1 MRNLRRVSA
10 LSAAAVLLLSI
21 LFPFGAMSAE
31 EQDEREEG
39 FFELFDDA
47 GRSLTMTARIL
58 AEGDGYISAD
68 NRYYVVDR
76 IDGDK
81 VQLKFKEIVE
91 LPEVEAFSLLEKPRS
106 TTASIGDVLGNL
118 FAQAGRGQEGK
129 DTIAIY
135 VTHSDESYVPTSG
148 KASEEKGD
156 IYNVAHALGEAL
168 KDLGFNAIVSDN
180 SHLPRD
186 GEAYLRSR
194 RTAFDLVKKYQPATI
209 IDVHRDAVP
218 AKIYRTEVNGQEMTK
233 VRLVVGRQ
241 NQNRDAN
248 LEYAKRIK
256 AYADRHYPGLIEGI
270 FDARGNYNQDL
281 SPRAILLEFGTH
293 TTPEE
298 HAKAAAQI
306 MAKVLPAA
314 AGLTGARDNAQTGRR
329 EQAEQRKQQAVSYI
343 GAAGTR
349 TLWWIVGIGA
359 VIVVGLVLIN
369 GTKGKHI
376 KGFFRQEFS
385 EGDRQQR
392 SEKVG
397 VPNGSHPTREDDEPG
412 GDGSLT

>member
-1 MRNLRRVSA
+1 MTNRRA
-10 LSAAAVLLLSI
+10 LAAAFAAMSI
-21 LFPFGAMSAE
+21 LLGFLCVGVLHAE
-31 EQDEREEG
+31 DIDERDDG

-47 GRSLTMTARIL
+47 GRSLTMTARVL
-58 AEGDGYISAD
+58 VEGDGYISSD

-81 VQLKFKEIVE
+81 VHLKFKEEIE
-91 LPEVEAFSLLEKPRS
+91 LPEVEAMTLIEEPKSL
-106 TTASIGDVLGNL
+106 TARLGNLLGNL
-118 FAQAGRGQEGK
+118 FAQASQNQGKK

-156 IYNVAHALGEAL
+156 IYNVAHTLGDAL
-168 KDLGFNAIVSDN
+168 KELGYNVIVSDN

-194 RTAFDLVKKYQPATI
+194 RTAFDLIKKYQPAAI

-218 AKIYRTEVNGQEMTK
+218 PEVYLTKVNGKEMTK

-248 LEYAKRIK
+248 LEFAKRIK
-256 AYADRHYPGLIEGI
+256 AYADKYYPGLVDSI
-270 FDARGNYNQDL
+270 FDAKGNYNQDL
-281 SPRAILLEFGTH
+281 SPRAILIEFGTH
-293 TTPEE
+293 TTSEE

-306 MAKVLPAA
+306 MAKILPAA
-314 AGLTGARDNAQTGRR
+314 AGLTGARDNTQPERR
-329 EQAEQRKQQAVSYI
+329 EQAQERRQQAVSHI
-343 GAAGTR
+343 SSAGSR

-359 VIVVGLVLIN
+359 VIIAAFVALN
-369 GTKGKHI
+369 TAKGTKTLPD
-376 KGFFRQEFS
+376 EVS
-385 EGDRQQR
+385 DRQR
-392 SEKVG
+392 TEKTDL
-397 VPNGSHPTREDDEPG
+397 TRNNRDNE
-412 GDGSLT
+412 